1 MSDFLTTEEE
11 QRVVDAIRQAEAGT
25 RGEIRVC
32 ITYRWVWNPERYAR
46 KLFHRFGMQ
55 ATRERNAALILV
67 FPRRRRFVLFGD
79 EALDAVLAPGLWDS
93 MASAMSERFRRGEKV
108 AALESAVTELG
119 RHLATHWPATGE
131 NPNELP
137 DDLLRD

>member
-1 MSDFLTTEEE
+1 
-11 QRVVDAIRQAEAGT
+11 
-25 RGEIRVC
+25 
-32 ITYRWVWNPERYAR
+32 
-46 KLFHRFGMQ
+46 
-55 ATRERNAALILV
+55 
-67 FPRRRRFVLFGD
+67 
-79 EALDAVLAPGLWDS
+79 

-108 AALESAVTELG
+108 AALESAITELG

>member
-1 MSDFLTTEEE
+1 MEEQAEAGNHKTMSDFLTTEEE
-11 QRVVDAIRQAEAGT
+11 QRVVEAIKRAEAGT

-67 FPRRRRFVLFGD
+67 FPPPPPLRLVRR
-79 EALDAVLAPGLWDS
+79 
-93 MASAMSERFRRGEKV
+93 
-108 AALESAVTELG
+108 
-119 RHLATHWPATGE
+119 
-131 NPNELP
+131 
-137 DDLLRD
+137 